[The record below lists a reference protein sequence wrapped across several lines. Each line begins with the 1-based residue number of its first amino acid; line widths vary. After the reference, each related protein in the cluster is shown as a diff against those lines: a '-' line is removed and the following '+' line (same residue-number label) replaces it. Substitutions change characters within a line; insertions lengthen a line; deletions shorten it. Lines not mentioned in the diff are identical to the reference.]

1 MVTLTAIQ
9 HALAT
14 GAARRVLVLAPKR
27 VVTDV
32 WPVEAPKWA
41 PGLTLAVAIGSPGER
56 LAALAS
62 SAQVVVTNYD
72 NLQWLA
78 AQRLNFDAIVFDEL
92 TRLKNPSGAR
102 FKAL

>member
-1 MVTLTAIQ
+1 MVLAPVGAGKTAMTLTAIQ

-14 GAARRVLVLAPKR
+14 HAAKRFLVLAPKR

-41 PGLTLAVAIGSPGER
+41 PKLTLAVACGSPEAR

-62 SAQVVVTNYD
+62 KAQVVVTNYD
-72 NLQWLA
+72 NVQWL
-78 AQRLNFDAIVFDEL
+78 QSR
-92 TRLKNPSGAR
+92 R
-102 FKAL
+102 